1 MLGIIGYPSKPVVL
15 ILSCSNVWRVTNE
28 EKRALDR
35 MHLDLYNDVRQAAEA
50 HRQVITILRLKYPSF
65 PTLYFWLQSGVCK
78 TFGAT
83 YYSVHHECTLIYKK
97 IPKKR
102 KSQLA
107 LPKFVQR
114 EIENPGIFGK
124 PNKNTKIVCTYQ
136 CG

>member
-78 TFGAT
+78 TQHITQFIMNVRS
-83 YYSVHHECTLIYKK
+83 YI
-97 IPKKR
+97 KR
-102 KSQLA
+102 FQRKGNPN
-107 LPKFVQR
+107 LPYPSLCNEK
-114 EIENPGIFGK
+114 
-124 PNKNTKIVCTYQ
+124 
-136 CG
+136 